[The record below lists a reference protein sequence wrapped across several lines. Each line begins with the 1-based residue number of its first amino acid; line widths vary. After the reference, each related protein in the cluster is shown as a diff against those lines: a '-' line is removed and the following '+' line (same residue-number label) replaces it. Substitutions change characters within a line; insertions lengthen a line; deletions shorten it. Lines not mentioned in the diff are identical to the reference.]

1 MYIVNNKEHTMI
13 SITLSIKEARMIK
26 AALGQELTK
35 ASTVLS
41 GRDILSL
48 SRIQGDLA
56 FEIARAEAT
65 DKMGVK

>member
-1 MYIVNNKEHTMI
+1 MI
-13 SITLSIKEARMIK
+13 SINLSVKEARMLHQ
-26 AALGQELTK
+26 ALGQEISK
-35 ASTVLS
+35 GSTTFLS

-56 FEIARAEAT
+56 LQVACAQAT

>member
-1 MYIVNNKEHTMI
+1 MI
-13 SITLSIKEARMIK
+13 SINLSIKEARMLHQ
-26 AALGQELTK
+26 ALGQEITRG
-35 ASTVLS
+35 STSLA

-56 FEIARAEAT
+56 LQVACAQAT

>member
-1 MYIVNNKEHTMI
+1 MI
-13 SITLSIKEARMIK
+13 SINLSVKEARMLH
-26 AALGQELTK
+26 AALAQEISKGSSTFLT
-35 ASTVLS
+35 

-56 FEIARAEAT
+56 LQVACAQAT

>member
-13 SITLSIKEARMIK
+13 SIQLSVKEARMIK
-26 AALGQELTK
+26 AALGQELSK
-35 ASTVLS
+35 ASTLLS

-56 FEIARAEAT
+56 FEIARVEAT
-65 DKMGVK
+65 NNMGVK

>member
-1 MYIVNNKEHTMI
+1 MI
-13 SITLSIKEARMIK
+13 SINLSIKEARMVQ
-26 AALGQELTK
+26 AALGQEISRG
-35 ASTVLS
+35 STSLA

-56 FEIARAEAT
+56 LQVACAEAT

>member
-1 MYIVNNKEHTMI
+1 MI
-13 SITLSIKEARMIK
+13 SINLSIKEARMLHQ
-26 AALGQELTK
+26 ALGQEISLGTL
-35 ASTVLS
+35 LS

-56 FEIARAEAT
+56 LQVACAQAT